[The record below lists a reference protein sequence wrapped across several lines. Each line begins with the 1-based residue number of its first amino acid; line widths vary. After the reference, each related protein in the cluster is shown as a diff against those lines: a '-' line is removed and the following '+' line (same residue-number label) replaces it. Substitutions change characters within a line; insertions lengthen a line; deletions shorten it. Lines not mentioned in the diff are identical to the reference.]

1 MRFKDF
7 MTEYDY
13 QERIDE
19 AIVLGQNTWLF
30 LEHPLFEDI
39 YYPVDGA
46 LSEDEVSHFNLLNEI
61 TREEKADRKLKSA
74 EFQASK
80 DSQPKGEWDTEV
92 EKAFKDITKKSKKSF
107 HALTDLEKKSFIG
120 KYVLHGLESPN
131 VTGKGWGRQA
141 SFGRKPKEIY
151 SDALQ
156 SYKEKQKFAND
167 VIKMYKDWKA
177 EQKEGEAKLNDVMKR
192 FTSIVDFEAS
202 LGKSKDGFTSKLFEW
217 TKDKFGK
224 GWFPEEAYLEY
235 LFKIRAKQ
243 YNSQKELEDCVKQW
257 SAIGGNTKTKAS
269 VDISTVCPK
278 REKLLEMMQD
288 WSQAHKDLEEAIVSG
303 AEDSRIKSLQTRADS
318 LKVTDANNPTCAY
331 CYVESAREIA
341 KKHPKYF
348 LAKAEKRGLRYQ
360 DTFKKWLNKEKDGT
374 FKQEKDG
381 NLQLTTKGLKQVADL
396 NKMGGLR
403 FFSSGDYIEDQ
414 STDKE
419 IERIIDDA
427 QLVGLQLKAITKQE
441 KFVKKY
447 GGRVFTEGP
456 LKGKPVF
463 NINMS
468 VDEQMGFKLAIAKN
482 LKRSYPGNVNI
493 RVVARNPQEAI
504 NYSKDPAVDVITL
517 LHFGSAKSSRM
528 SNKELYQNMSPGS
541 QGWKS
546 AIEGMKKVHPKAN
559 WNKVLS
565 KICCATSHCK
575 TCPNACGFNPR
586 RVADYAQLAKGG
598 KKVLKT
604 II

>member
-1 MRFKDF
+1 MKFKDL
-7 MTEYDY
+7 MKEYDY
-13 QERIDE
+13 QQERIDE

-30 LEHPLFEDI
+30 LEHPLLEDV
-39 YYPVDGA
+39 YYPIDGA
-46 LSEDEVSHFNLLNEI
+46 LTEDEISHFNLLNEI
-61 TREEKADRKLKSA
+61 SREEKSDRKLRAA

-80 DSQPKGEWDTEV
+80 DSQPKSEWDTGV
-92 EKAFKDITKKSKKSF
+92 EKAFNDLTKKSKTSF
-107 HALTDLEKKSFIG
+107 NSLNDLEKKSFIG
-120 KYVLHGLESPN
+120 KYILHGLESKN
-131 VTGKGWGRQA
+131 VTGAGWGRQA
-141 SFGRKPKEIY
+141 SFGRDQKEIY
-151 SDALQ
+151 SDALK
-156 SYKEKQKFAND
+156 SYKEKQRFAND
-167 VIKMYKDWKA
+167 VINMYKNWKQ
-177 EQKEGEAKLNDVMKR
+177 EQKEGEVKLNDIMKK

-202 LGKSKDGFTSKLFEW
+202 LGRSSDGFTSKLFEW
-217 TKDKFGK
+217 IKDKFGK

-243 YNSQKELEDCVKQW
+243 YNSQKEIEDCVKQW
-257 SAIGGNTKTKAS
+257 SAIGGNTKTHAS

-288 WSQAHKDLEEAIVSG
+288 WSKAHRDLEEATVAG
-303 AEDSRIKSLQTRADS
+303 AEASTIKNLQTRADS

-374 FKQEKDG
+374 FEKDKDG
-381 NLQLTTKGLKQVADL
+381 NFKLTKKGLSQVADL
-396 NKMGGLR
+396 NRMGGLR

-414 STDKE
+414 STDNE
-419 IERIIDDA
+419 IERIIADA

-468 VDEQMGFKLAIAKN
+468 VDEQMGFKLSIAKN

-504 NYSKDPAVDVITL
+504 DYSKDSAVDVITL
-517 LHFGSAKSSRM
+517 LHFKARPSRM
-528 SNKELYQNMSPGS
+528 ANADIYKNMSPDS
-541 QGWKS
+541 VGWKA
-546 AIEGMKKVHPKAN
+546 AIEGMKKVHPKEN
-559 WNKVLS
+559 WNKILS
-565 KICCATSHCK
+565 KICCSTAHCK

-586 RVADYAQLAKGG
+586 RVADYTQLAKGG

>member
-1 MRFKDF
+1 MKIG
-7 MTEYDY
+7 EYLKANDHI
-13 QERIDE
+13 QESESVR
-19 AIVLGQNTWLF
+19 LGVNTWLF
-30 LEHPLFEDI
+30 LEHPLLEDV
-39 YYPVDGA
+39 YYPIDRA
-46 LSEDEVSHFNLLNEI
+46 LTEGEISHFNFLNEI
-61 TREEKADRKLKSA
+61 TREEKAQRKAQAA
-74 EFQASK
+74 EYKASK
-80 DSQPKGEWDTEV
+80 DIQPKGEWDQEV

-107 HALTDLEKKSFIG
+107 HALDDLEKKSFIG
-120 KYVLHGLESPN
+120 KYILHGLESKN
-131 VTGKGWGRQA
+131 VTGAGWGRQA
-141 SFGRKPKEIY
+141 SFGRDQKEIY

-156 SYKEKQKFAND
+156 SYKEKQKFVVDIIN
-167 VIKMYKDWKA
+167 MYKNWQA
-177 EQKEGEAKLNDVMKR
+177 EQKEGEKKLNDIMKK

-202 LGKSKDGFTSKLFEW
+202 LGRSNDGFTSKLFEW
-217 TKDKFGK
+217 AKDKFGK

-243 YNSQKELEDCVKQW
+243 YNSMKEIEDCVKQW

-278 REKLLEMMQD
+278 REKLLEMMHE
-288 WSQAHKDLEEAIVSG
+288 WSKSQRDVTEAIESG
-303 AEDSRIKSLQTRADS
+303 AEDSTVKSLQNRAKK
-318 LKVTDANNPTCAY
+318 LEVTDANNPTCAY

-341 KKHPKYF
+341 RKHPKYF

-374 FKQEKDG
+374 FKTDKAG
-381 NLQLTTKGLKQVADL
+381 NFELTKKGLKQVADL
-396 NKMGGLR
+396 NRMGGLR
-403 FFSSGDYIEDQ
+403 FFSSGDYIEDE

-419 IERIIDDA
+419 IERIIADA

-441 KFVKKY
+441 RFVKKY
-447 GGRVFTEGP
+447 GGRNFTEGP
-456 LKGKPVF
+456 LRGKPVF

-493 RVVARNPQEAI
+493 RVVARNPKEAI

-517 LHFGSAKSSRM
+517 LHFGTAKSSRM
-528 SNKELYQNMSPGS
+528 KNPDLYKNMSPGS
-541 QGWKS
+541 QGWKQ
-546 AIEGMKKVHPKAN
+546 AIEGMKKVHPKEN
-559 WNKVLS
+559 WNKILS
-565 KICCATSHCK
+565 KICCSTAHCK

-586 RVADYAQLAKGG
+586 RVADYTQLAKGG